1 MCGIFGAINTKAFFD
16 GAAFARF
23 SELNDLTHYRGPDD
37 HGSRAFKLKHAVGRL
52 AQTQNGSTSK
62 GRGNTLAAQSSGGEA
77 VRDSS
82 ASWPGHNCDGASGD
96 CFDVFLGNRRLSII
110 DLSPN
115 GHQPM
120 TDHRGHWIVYNGE
133 IFNYLEL
140 RQELEARGHEFT
152 TNTDTEVILH
162 TYSEYGEQG
171 FNRFNGMW
179 AFAIAD
185 VSRRRV
191 ILSRDRFS
199 IKPLY
204 LLRTDGCI
212 YFASEIKQ
220 LLPLLPERRLNE
232 ETMSAFLAQG
242 LLDHSPETFF
252 TGIVRARSGTNI
264 VISLD
269 TEEVRESAYW
279 DFRPGGAVSSPQEAA
294 EQFRELFLDSIRLRL
309 RSDVNVGVLLSGGLD
324 SSAIAVGCR
333 AINGDHV
340 DTYSIVSED
349 GICDEHRF
357 IDMLAKTGLR
367 NNKIVFRFADVL
379 HDLDRVLEHSDE
391 PVGGF
396 SVMAQFKLF
405 SAIKQHTDVTVL
417 LSGQGGDEVLLGYL
431 KFFFFHLKSLYRQH
445 KYSQAMF
452 QLAASVW
459 HRTVA
464 RQFTLRSARRYIQ
477 ALAPA
482 LDRAIKLE
490 HARVPVWDCGD
501 IASRQIADIERYS
514 VPALT
519 HYEDRNSMAHSLE
532 VRHPFLDHRLVEL
545 LVHLPPEWKIRNGWT
560 KHVLRQALP
569 ELPDAIRWR
578 RDKQGFLTPEQQ
590 WLKHDLSDL
599 IRTTFR
605 NSHLA
610 QAGILDDREFLD
622 YYEQFRRGAAIS
634 ESDIARV
641 FIAERWM
648 RRTFGQPARSSM
660 SVRAQD
666 GCEVIVKQ

>member
-1 MCGIFGAINTKAFFD
+1 M
-16 GAAFARF
+16 
-23 SELNDLTHYRGPDD
+23 Y
-37 HGSRAFKLKHAVGRL
+37 
-52 AQTQNGSTSK
+52 
-62 GRGNTLAAQSSGGEA
+62 
-77 VRDSS
+77 
-82 ASWPGHNCDGASGD
+82 
-96 CFDVFLGNRRLSII
+96 
-110 DLSPN
+110 
-115 GHQPM
+115 
-120 TDHRGHWIVYNGE
+120 
-133 IFNYLEL
+133 
-140 RQELEARGHEFT
+140 HEFKT
-152 TNTDTEVILH
+152 STDTEVILH

-185 VSRRRV
+185 VPTRRV
-191 ILSRDRFS
+191 VLSRDRFS

-204 LLRTDGCI
+204 LLRVDGCI

-220 LLPLLPERRLNE
+220 LLPLLPERCLNE

-252 TGIVRARSGTNI
+252 AGIVRAPASTNI

-269 TEEVRESAYW
+269 AGDVRESTYW
-279 DFRPGGAVSSPQEAA
+279 GFHPTSAINSPQQAA
-294 EQFRELFLDSIRLRL
+294 EQFRELFLDSIKLRL

-333 AINGDHV
+333 KINGSHV
-340 DTYSIVSED
+340 DTYSIISED

-357 IDMLAKTGLR
+357 IDMLAKAGLR
-367 NNKIVFRFADVL
+367 NNKIVFRCADAL
-379 HDLDRVLEHSDE
+379 QDIDRVLEHSDE

-405 SAIKQHTDVTVL
+405 SAIKQDTDTTVL

-445 KYSQAMF
+445 KYSQALF
-452 QLAASVW
+452 QFAASVW
-459 HRTVA
+459 HGTVA

-477 ALAPA
+477 GLAPA
-482 LDRAIKLE
+482 LSRAIKLE
-490 HARVPVWDCGD
+490 HARVPVWDCGN
-501 IASRQIADIERYS
+501 IASRQLADIEKYS

-545 LVHLPPEWKIRNGWT
+545 LVSLPPEWKIRNGWT

-578 RDKQGFLTPEQQ
+578 KDKQGFLTPEQQ
-590 WLKHDLSDL
+590 WLKYDLRDVIS
-599 IRTTFR
+599 TMFR

-610 QAGILDDREFLD
+610 QAGFLNDREFLN
-622 YYEQFRRGAAIS
+622 YYEQFQRGAAID
-634 ESDIARV
+634 ESDIARAL
-641 FIAERWM
+641 IAERWM
-648 RRTFGQPARSSM
+648 QLTFGQPARQIESWA
-660 SVRAQD
+660 RH
-666 GCEVIVKQ
+666 EVAR